1 MTLDALK
8 SPSISLA
15 QVNQMKKKVKIYPP
29 ERWEW
34 GITTS
39 AEIWNG
45 RIAMLGFIALMIEI
59 LTGHGLLHAV
69 GLL

>member
-1 MTLDALK
+1 
-8 SPSISLA
+8 
-15 QVNQMKKKVKIYPP
+15 MKKKVKIYPP

-45 RIAMLGFIALMIEI
+45 RVAMLGFLALMIEI
-59 LTGHGLLHAV
+59 LTGHGLFHAV